1 MKIKMKYLYIV
12 LFLVIV
18 LSIIFS
24 INSNRTNSNL
34 SGQKAAKISAD
45 SQMPTDEIHTK
56 LSTTVPKPN
65 KNNVSKNIIHE
76 MEMLKK
82 QIEKV
87 PNDTLTMKKY
97 ADLLFASH
105 KQSEAINY
113 YKRILK
119 IDKKRKDIY
128 LNLVFAYYKLRDL
141 ENAELFTKKLIKY
154 YPNDLVGQYNL
165 GAIYA
170 SQGKKAD
177 ATSIWKNIIAK
188 SPNSEQAKLAKSSLD
203 KLNQ

>member
-1 MKIKMKYLYIV
+1 MKIKMKYIYIV

-34 SGQKAAKISAD
+34 SEQKAAKISAD

-56 LSTTVPKPN
+56 LSATAPKPN

-76 MEMLKK
+76 MKMLKK

-119 IDKKRKDIY
+119 IDK
-128 LNLVFAYYKLRDL
+128 NLISK
-141 ENAELFTKKLIKY
+141 
-154 YPNDLVGQYNL
+154 
-165 GAIYA
+165 
-170 SQGKKAD
+170 
-177 ATSIWKNIIAK
+177 
-188 SPNSEQAKLAKSSLD
+188 
-203 KLNQ
+203 

>member
-1 MKIKMKYLYIV
+1 MKIKMKYIYSV

-34 SGQKAAKISAD
+34 SEQKAAKISAD

-56 LSTTVPKPN
+56 LSATAPKPN

-76 MEMLKK
+76 MKMLKK

-141 ENAELFTKKLIKY
+141 KNAELYTKQLIKY

-177 ATSIWKNIIAK
+177 ATIIWKNIISK